1 MIIPELITVSTIS
14 HENIKREGVLINR
27 ILKIKEN
34 TIKETQ
40 NVPKNTKNI
49 EEINQLI
56 SEALVIIRKNSPG
69 VYASVLENQL
79 NISEYEFKELLPRL
93 ERIEDIIKEKKTV
106 NGIPRTIL
114 RSSQNQKSESSETKQ
129 KPKIDRSQKPKQD
142 NQIKDITYKM
152 VAEHIHWKTN
162 INKKLK
168 IELIDSYL
176 KHKSMQKVF
185 DEFPGYT
192 KQKIRL
198 HLMTNIRLPPKLKEI
213 ESSGGLHSNPTC
225 SIVIALYAADHYNWD
240 NNGEEAQIIELAKS
254 ISKYLQTDQNLN
266 NSFEGRKK

>member
-1 MIIPELITVSTIS
+1 
-14 HENIKREGVLINR
+14 
-27 ILKIKEN
+27 
-34 TIKETQ
+34 
-40 NVPKNTKNI
+40 
-49 EEINQLI
+49 
-56 SEALVIIRKNSPG
+56 
-69 VYASVLENQL
+69 
-79 NISEYEFKELLPRL
+79 
-93 ERIEDIIKEKKTV
+93 
-106 NGIPRTIL
+106 
-114 RSSQNQKSESSETKQ
+114 
-129 KPKIDRSQKPKQD
+129 
-142 NQIKDITYKM
+142 M